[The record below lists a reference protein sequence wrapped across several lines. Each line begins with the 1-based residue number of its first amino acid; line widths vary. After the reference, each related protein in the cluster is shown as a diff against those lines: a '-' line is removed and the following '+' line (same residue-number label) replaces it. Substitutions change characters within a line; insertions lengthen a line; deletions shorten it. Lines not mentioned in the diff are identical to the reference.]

1 MTSIIRA
8 EGAHSARALP
18 YCCIAV
24 QNPQTRIH
32 RFQRMRAPP
41 SNDPGSADRR
51 RATTAPAAS
60 AGSTDGTTDVP
71 NARPGRP
78 ATSGA
83 SYTEGSVEAHVR
95 RLTGFMIIGFLA
107 MTLAQFIEAIYLG
120 QVGTAE
126 LAAVAYTFP
135 LTLGLNAM
143 VRGVGIGASAVVA
156 RTLGSGDAQAAGRL
170 ISHCLLLVAGFAAL
184 FVLIALSWSANLF
197 EAMGASGR
205 VQSLATQYTHI
216 WFVGFPMFALSMVG
230 SGLIRSVGDAAYPG
244 YVMTL
249 GSLLQVVLGPF
260 LIFGWLGLPALG
272 IAGAGWA
279 FVLARSISFAMT
291 WHWLARRKQLLI
303 FDLTGFRASSRA
315 ILHVGLPSI
324 LTNLVPSISTGI
336 VTAMLASYGHGVVAG
351 FGVAS
356 RVEAL
361 VSMVVIA
368 VSASTGPMVGQNW
381 GARRIERVHAT
392 LRICYQYC
400 LAWGVI
406 AGVIMLVGGHFLVGL
421 INTDPELIVTAAAY
435 LHIVPF
441 SIGFMG
447 VMAVASA
454 SFNALAKPLPPLL
467 LSLARTLVLY
477 VPLAW
482 IAGRWFGYLGIFWAT
497 AIANVLTGAVAWQW
511 NRSMLAHAER
521 GV

>member
-1 MTSIIRA
+1 
-8 EGAHSARALP
+8 
-18 YCCIAV
+18 
-24 QNPQTRIH
+24 
-32 RFQRMRAPP
+32 MRAPR
-41 SNDPGSADRR
+41 SNDPTAAPRLHP
-51 RATTAPAAS
+51 TTSTDTDTDTDTAERPAPRP
-60 AGSTDGTTDVP
+60 AGSGP
-71 NARPGRP
+71 SAAG
-78 ATSGA
+78 
-83 SYTEGSVEAHVR
+83 YTEGDVKAHVQ
-95 RLTGFMIIGFLA
+95 RLTGFMMMGFLA

-120 QVGTAE
+120 QVGAAE

-156 RTLGSGDAQAAGRL
+156 RTLGSGDAAAAGRL

-184 FVLIALSWSANLF
+184 FVAAALIWSSSLF
-197 EAMGASGR
+197 DAMGASGR
-205 VQSLATQYTHI
+205 VQTLATEYTHI
-216 WFVGFPMFALSMVG
+216 WFVGFPMFAMSMVG
-230 SGLIRSVGDAAYPG
+230 AGLIRSVGDAAYPG
-244 YVMTL
+244 YVLTL
-249 GSLLQVVLGPF
+249 GSVLQVIFAPF

-279 FVLARSISFAMT
+279 FVLARSVSVAMT

-315 ILHVGLPSI
+315 ILQVGLPSI

-336 VTAMLASYGHGVVAG
+336 ITAMLARYGHDVVAG

-368 VSASTGPMVGQNW
+368 ISASTGPMVGQNW

-400 LAWGVI
+400 VAWGVI
-406 AGVIMLVGGHFLVGL
+406 AGVIMLVGGQFLVGL
-421 INTDPELIVTAAAY
+421 INSDQEMIATAAAY

-482 IAGRWFGYLGIFWAT
+482 LADRMFGYIGVFWAT
-497 AIANVLTGAVAWQW
+497 AAANVLTGMVAWQW
-511 NRSMLAHAER
+511 MRCMLIHAEH
-521 GV
+521 